1 MAAPTITSAT
11 LNKSAYAPGE
21 IMILT
26 VVGADADEEMIE
38 ITLSVRSRATGAT
51 SVPVVVPTIL
61 DELQTVAT
69 DSGTRTWTQIARTG
83 ATFVLT
89 SVA

>member
-11 LNKSAYAPGE
+11 LNKSSYSRGE
-21 IMILT
+21 TMILT
-26 VVGADADEEMIE
+26 VVGTDADEELIE
-38 ITLSVRSRATGAT
+38 ITLSVRSGASGAS
-51 SVPVVVPTIL
+51 SVPVVVPVVL
-61 DELQTVAT
+61 DELQAVAT
-69 DSGTRTWTQIARTG
+69 DSEARTWTQVARTG